1 MKAPIK
7 CPMCSEPFCIA
18 YFEPFNIHYF
28 HSHFL
33 GSRGPESGLRI
44 TFFTLISMSLI
55 LMSRKVYAKSLHET
69 PARQPN

>member
-7 CPMCSEPFCIA
+7 CPMFSEPFCIA

-44 TFFTLISMSLI
+44 TFLHCLFLIPNLDESNFDES
-55 LMSRKVYAKSLHET
+55 KSL
-69 PARQPN
+69 R

>member
-33 GSRGPESGLRI
+33 GSCGPESGLQI
-44 TFFTLISMSLI
+44 TFFTLPFIPNLDESNFDES
-55 LMSRKVYAKSLHET
+55 KSL
-69 PARQPN
+69 R